1 MRDGLVSLARHDPF
15 AALAPQ
21 QLARLTE
28 IEERMRAGGTSPPD
42 VRQFDAPDDADLI
55 ALMVAQGRL
64 VSLANI
70 ALKQQV
76 VFHAATI
83 GQAQRS
89 LAANFPPPTAFT
101 TSAARTALGTTRKF
115 IVPLLEHLDAQ
126 GISLVF
132 KTMDAS
138 IRRVVGSIPIRLRQA
153 VWTCLTIPHSMQ
165 RHTWEGAT

>member
-1 MRDGLVSLARHDPF
+1 MLQRVTPLRGLEPFAQAELHRRGEVVLRDGLVSLARHDPF
-15 AALAPQ
+15 AALASQ
-21 QLARLTE
+21 QFARLTE

-76 VFHAATI
+76 VFHEATI

-89 LAANFPPPTAFT
+89 LAASFPPPTAFT
-101 TSAARTALGTTRKF
+101 TSAARTALGTSRKF
-115 IVPLLEHLDAQ
+115 IVPLLEHLDAL
-126 GISLVF
+126 GM
-132 KTMDAS
+132 T
-138 IRRVVGSIPIRLRQA
+138 LRDGDTRQIAPQA
-153 VWTCLTIPHSMQ
+153 H
-165 RHTWEGAT
+165 

>member
-1 MRDGLVSLARHDPF
+1 
-15 AALAPQ
+15 
-21 QLARLTE
+21 
-28 IEERMRAGGTSPPD
+28 MRAGGTSPPD

-55 ALMVAQGRL
+55 ALMAAQGRL

-89 LAANFPPPTAFT
+89 LAASFPPPTAFT

-115 IVPLLEHLDAQ
+115 IVPLLEHLDAL
-126 GISLVF
+126 GM
-132 KTMDAS
+132 T
-138 IRRVVGSIPIRLRQA
+138 LRIGDTRQIAPQA
-153 VWTCLTIPHSMQ
+153 H
-165 RHTWEGAT
+165 